1 MRCNDV
7 CFPPTIVWR
16 HRKENLK
23 KCTLSGLENR
33 KDFLFFVYPKDQL
46 PCLKN
51 YLLLD
56 LKGPVLSRKDRGK
69 GFFLIDATWRY
80 AQVMA
85 RRVPLVERRT
95 LPHGFK
101 TSYPRKKTGC
111 IDSERGLASIEALYI
126 ASLCLGRNFET
137 LLKDYYWRDSF
148 LETNISQIESA
159 QTVCFS

>member
-1 MRCNDV
+1 MDI
-7 CFPPTIVWR
+7 CFPTTIVWR

-33 KDFLFFVYPKDQL
+33 KDFLFFSYPKERL
-46 PCLKN
+46 PSLKN

-56 LKGPVLSRKDRGK
+56 LGGSLLSRKDRGK
-69 GFFLIDATWRY
+69 GVLLIDATWRY

-85 RRVPLVERRT
+85 QRVPLVERRT

-101 TSYPRKKTGC
+101 TGYPRKQTGC

-126 ASLCLGRNFET
+126 AFLCLGRDFKT

-148 LETNISQIESA
+148 LETNTSQIRSA
-159 QTVCFS
+159 QIGSNSLF